1 MDKIAL
7 IFPGQGSQFVGMGKD
22 LLDSYPIAGE
32 VFDVADS
39 ELGFDLSTICFDGPE
54 ERLRETRFTQVAI
67 LVHSVAVWRILEA
80 KGIKPDF
87 VAGHSVGE
95 YSALVASGSL
105 AFADALRVVK
115 ARGEAM
121 FDSGVEQPGA
131 MAAII
136 GMPADNLDGF
146 LQEARKAGIIEPANY
161 NSPVQV
167 VVSGDVAA
175 IEKATEIARSHGAKR
190 AIRLKVSGAF
200 HSPLMKTAQQKL
212 ASTLGTVDFSQAKI
226 PVVSNV
232 TAEAVTQP
240 AEIVGLLEKQ
250 LTNPVLWHQS
260 MDYMVEHGVGS
271 FVEVGPGKV
280 LCGLLKR
287 IKPEAVCVSCSDAD
301 TIGGFLREVSA

>member
-1 MDKIAL
+1 
-7 IFPGQGSQFVGMGKD
+7 MGRD
-22 LLDSYPIAGE
+22 LLEPYPVARE
-32 VFDVADS
+32 VFDVANS
-39 ELGFDLSTICFDGPE
+39 TLGFDLAAICFDGPE
-54 ERLRETRFTQVAI
+54 EKLRETRYTQLAI
-67 LVHSVAVWRILEA
+67 LVHSVAVWRILEME
-80 KGIKPDF
+80 GILPDF

-95 YSALVASGSL
+95 YSALVASGAL
-105 AFADALRVVK
+105 KFADALKVVK

-121 FDSGVEQPGA
+121 YASGVEQPGA

-136 GMPADNLDGF
+136 GMPAENLEGF
-146 LQEARKAGIIEPANY
+146 LEEARGAGIIEPANY

-175 IEKATEIARSHGAKR
+175 VDKAVEIARSSGAKR
-190 AIRLKVSGAF
+190 AIRLNVSGAF
-200 HSPLMKTAQQKL
+200 HSPLMKTAQEKL
-212 ASTLGTVDFSQAKI
+212 ATTLGMVTFNEARI

-260 MDYMVEHGVGS
+260 MDYMADHGVGR
-271 FVEVGPGKV
+271 FIEVGPGKV

-287 IKPEAVCVSCSDAD
+287 IRPDAHCLPCTDAD
-301 TIGGFLREVSA
+301 AVSGFLKEVSA